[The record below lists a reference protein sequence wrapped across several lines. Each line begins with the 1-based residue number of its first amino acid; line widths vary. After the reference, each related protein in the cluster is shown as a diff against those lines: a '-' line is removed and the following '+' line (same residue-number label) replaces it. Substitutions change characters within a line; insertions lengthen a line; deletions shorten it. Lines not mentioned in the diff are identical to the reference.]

1 MTLIGET
8 SIGRDGSN
16 SLARPQQ
23 LPRPIKPT
31 HKPEGVGRHA
41 VTFCEH
47 TSETLTAHSHSRG
60 CLTYRLEIRRNWLC
74 GIFRNFSHAQ
84 PMPAYHHG
92 QFVPVNVAGLT
103 PQALDFPHHRGNC
116 IFTGGHIRVKANDA
130 ERFCQRSM
138 RNTCWNA
145 DALTGSKVDG
155 VAFDDEPTSSGK
167 NKCNLVLAVEVR
179 WQPNTAPMDGTK
191 LHKSVFRW
199 APIIP
204 SSARAPS
211 GWHFL
216 IEKKTFHH
224 SLCLCAAL
232 RPSRNHFITQFKLS
246 LWLSLRLNSRI
257 RGNTSASTTITCSRS
272 ARTRHKVSE
281 PQSGEAG
288 MIGWS
293 RSLGPSEFALLF
305 GDAHVVDGGFASPH
319 QTCVVEL
326 PLFIAIGAVPLT

>member
-47 TSETLTAHSHSRG
+47 TSETLTAQSHSRG

-74 GIFRNFSHAQ
+74 GIFLFSHAQ
-84 PMPAYHHG
+84 PMPAYHLGHYSVTRALRQG
-92 QFVPVNVAGLT
+92 
-103 PQALDFPHHRGNC
+103 LDFIIAAAAYSPAGTYALRQTTPKGSAK
-116 IFTGGHIRVKANDA
+116 IYA
-130 ERFCQRSM
+130 EHLLECRRLDLQQGR
-138 RNTCWNA
+138 R
-145 DALTGSKVDG
+145 
-155 VAFDDEPTSSGK
+155 VAFDRPTSSGK

-204 SSARAPS
+204 SSP
-211 GWHFL
+211 
-216 IEKKTFHH
+216 E
-224 SLCLCAAL
+224 
-232 RPSRNHFITQFKLS
+232 
-246 LWLSLRLNSRI
+246 
-257 RGNTSASTTITCSRS
+257 
-272 ARTRHKVSE
+272 RH
-281 PQSGEAG
+281 PAG
-288 MIGWS
+288 IS
-293 RSLGPSEFALLF
+293 
-305 GDAHVVDGGFASPH
+305 
-319 QTCVVEL
+319 
-326 PLFIAIGAVPLT
+326 